1 MAVASALRNPVNV
14 DLMFMGHC
22 VSYAVCVPGIC
33 KQALAP
39 PSAHHVLRY
48 DQPLTTYSGNLIQ
61 QAGFKSLIRERFKPA
76 SDVLM
81 SLPQWHSIWRA
92 ILLFAFE
99 PPHREFSK

>member
-1 MAVASALRNPVNV
+1 MAVASALRTLMSV
-14 DLMFMGHC
+14 DLMFMHHC

-33 KQALAP
+33 KQALV
-39 PSAHHVLRY
+39 PSLAHHVLRY
-48 DQPLTTYSGNLIQ
+48 DPNLTTIFGNLTR
-61 QAGFKSLIRERFKPA
+61 QAGFKSLIRECFKPA

-81 SLPQWHSIWRA
+81 SLSQWHSIWRA

>member
-1 MAVASALRNPVNV
+1 MAVASALRTPMNV

-33 KQALAP
+33 KQALVP
-39 PSAHHVLRY
+39 TLAHRGLRY
-48 DQPLTTYSGNLIQ
+48 DANLTMISGNLMR
-61 QAGFKSLIRERFKPA
+61 QAGFNSLIQERFEPA
-76 SDVLM
+76 GDFLM

-92 ILLFAFE
+92 ILLFAFD